1 MRTGTK
7 HTKQQ
12 VFTGFIVVSL
22 IVMLV
27 LTGCSGKN
35 ARGRVLLIGVDGA
48 TLRIA
53 APLMEDGKLPN
64 LAAIAQEGVSG
75 PLRSTLPL
83 LSPRIWNSIATG
95 KSPSKHGIT
104 SFSRKDKEG
113 TPHLFLST
121 DRKAHALW
129 NIASEAGL
137 TVGVVNWWNTYPPE
151 RVRGVIVS
159 DHLLALEIEGRRRI
173 TRSASVPRGA
183 VIFPDSW
190 HDRLAGLVENH
201 RPFTS
206 TSDPFTANN
215 KLPKWI
221 KRARSRL
228 SRHFENDGALVRV
241 ALEIEAEIK
250 PDLLMVFLPGIDR
263 ISHRLWGNL
272 EPEHLY
278 PPGLRPSDSEREGG
292 AAALKKYYEYTDEL
306 IGALMSR
313 YGPSDLVMVVSDHG
327 FEAGVSMMLLTGV
340 HESEQAIDGIIFAR
354 GTGIPRGAASGPVTI
369 YDVTPTILSWL
380 RLPIA
385 EDMDGSPAGFLQ
397 LPPTTT
403 IATYGTAP
411 IERTSVAPSG
421 AEKAIVDQLRGLGY
435 VE

>member
-1 MRTGTK
+1 M
-7 HTKQQ
+7 KQPKRR
-12 VFTGFIVVSL
+12 VFTGSVVVSL
-22 IVMLV
+22 I
-27 LTGCSGKN
+27 LTLGLMGCSGKD
-35 ARGRVLLIGVDGA
+35 ARRRVLLIGIDGA
-48 TLRIA
+48 TLRVA
-53 APLMEDGKLPN
+53 VPLMQDGKLSN
-64 LAAIAQEGVSG
+64 LAALAREGVSG

-83 LSPRIWNSIATG
+83 YSPRIWNSIATG
-95 KSPSKHGIT
+95 KKPSKHGIVA
-104 SFSRKDKEG
+104 FARKDEEG
-113 TPHLFLST
+113 TPHLFLSS
-121 DRKAHALW
+121 DRKTHALW

-159 DHLLALEIEGRRRI
+159 DHLLALEIERRQRI

-183 VIFPDSW
+183 VIFPESW
-190 HDRLAGLVENH
+190 HDRLAGLLEH
-201 RPFTS
+201 HPPFTS
-206 TSDPFTANN
+206 TSDPFTANYE
-215 KLPKWI
+215 LPKWLA
-221 KRARSRL
+221 RARSRL
-228 SRHFENDGALVRV
+228 SRHFAEDGALVRI
-241 ALEIEAEIK
+241 ALEIEAGID

-263 ISHRLWGNL
+263 ISHSLWGNL

-278 PPGLRPSDSEREGG
+278 PPGLRPTDSEREAG

-313 YGPSDLVMVVSDHG
+313 YGPNDLVMVVSDHG
-327 FEAGVSMMLLTGV
+327 FEAGVAMLLLTGV

-354 GTGIPRGAASGPVTI
+354 GAGIPRGAAAGSVAIT
-369 YDVTPTILSWL
+369 DVTPTILSWL

-385 EDMDGSPAGFLQ
+385 EDMDGNPAGFLQ

-403 IATYGTAP
+403 IATYDTAP

-421 AEKAIVDQLRGLGY
+421 AEEAIVDQLRGLGY